1 MSDRRLTPANGRVA
15 AAELRGTVTA
25 ERYVA
30 GEWARVRAPLADLLA
45 APGGGR
51 DRQLAKGERF
61 EVLERRDGY
70 AFGRCARDGYVG
82 YLAEAELGP
91 DAAPTHRVAAPA
103 THLYPAPDLKTREL
117 CALSIGAFLNIRAE
131 HGRFAE
137 TDGGQFV
144 PTAHIRPVA
153 APEPDPVAVAER
165 LLGSPYLW
173 GGNGHGGLDCSALV
187 QIACLACAI
196 PCPGDSDLQETQ
208 LGTAL
213 AADAPLRRGDLVFWR
228 GHVGWIT
235 APGTLLHAN
244 AHHMA
249 VAREPLDTAA
259 ARIETAG
266 GGAITRRRRPAAG

>member
-25 ERYVA
+25 ERYVT
-30 GEWARVRAPLADLLA
+30 GDWMRVRTALTDLLA
-45 APGGGR
+45 APGGAR
-51 DRQLAKGERF
+51 DRQLAMGERF
-61 EVLERRDGY
+61 EVLERRDGF

-82 YLAEAELGP
+82 YVAEADLG
-91 DAAPTHRVAAPA
+91 DDGAPTHRVAAPA
-103 THLYPAPDLKTREL
+103 THLYPGPDIKAREL
-117 CALSIGAFLNIRAE
+117 CALPIGALLSIRAE
-131 HGRFAE
+131 HDRFAE
-137 TDGGQFV
+137 TDAGQFV
-144 PTAHIRPVA
+144 PAAHLRPVT
-153 APEPDPVAVAER
+153 APETDPVAVAER

-228 GHVGWIT
+228 GHVGWIA

-259 ARIETAG
+259 ERIETAG

>member
-70 AFGRCARDGYVG
+70 AVGRCARDGYVG

-228 GHVGWIT
+228 GHVGWIA

-244 AHHMA
+244 AHYMA
-249 VAREPLDTAA
+249 VAREPLDTAV
-259 ARIETAG
+259 ARIEATG
-266 GGAITRRRRPAAG
+266 GGAITRRRRITAG